1 MDIEDFG
8 TFEDQVN
15 GTLKFID
22 ALSRRQLAEF
32 IVHQNEA
39 IEGLTKNNKSFVLSF
54 KKINKWD
61 K

>member
-1 MDIEDFG
+1 MDTDDFG
-8 TFEDQVN
+8 TFEDQIK
-15 GTLKFID
+15 GTLIFIES
-22 ALSRRQLAEF
+22 LSKRKLAEF

-54 KKINKWD
+54 KKQNKQE